1 MIILDLVLKRHWYDL
16 IKSGEKR
23 CEWREIKEYWTR
35 RLFAR
40 PYTHVRFRR
49 GYTRESMLFE
59 LAKIERANSRN
70 DLNLPKV
77 YKIVLGARVA
87 EKNG

>member
-1 MIILDLVLKRHWYDL
+1 MIILDLVLKRDWYDL
-16 IKSGEKR
+16 IKSGEKK
-23 CEWREIKEYWTR
+23 CEYREIKEYWTR

-49 GYTRESMLFE
+49 SYTRESMLFE
-59 LAKIERANSRN
+59 LAKIEISSSRN
-70 DLNLPKV
+70 DLNLPRV
-77 YKIVLGARVA
+77 YKIALGVRVA